1 MLIRKS
7 LLVIAIPIA
16 IYVAAGNAYGAS
28 EFLLK
33 NTADKKYGDFS
44 SCLKSNKNLF
54 TKCIAELKH
63 YISAENKY
71 IRVKKIDDSK
81 NRLRKVV
88 KYIKQS
94 TDLYIQ
100 KAEQTNDV
108 VDYNQ
113 AAVAASLLT
122 KLSPVYETEYA
133 SFLKKATARE
143 RGGSV
148 SLALST
154 YFDTVKQREPE
165 FKVIRKLIDNALP
178 VYDFLDANLRSS
190 LDKYFDA
197 FIDRYYDY
205 LVQINR
211 SIESKTFPEVSKLEY
226 RYQAYIQVIE
236 IHQID
241 SRSEDIAQITQQ
253 IADTLNQHFE
263 NLVAQAEDLNVR
275 FVSGAELDGEEV
287 QMQVRYITYFF
298 DMAPIISQNRDFGFS
313 KVREFPQNVIDD
325 LANHRS
331 FYPQS
336 LVVPQSVRS
345 HLYSDALN
353 QSDASMADAYQKRL
367 VNEVVQRVN
376 RDANS
381 AINYYQQVFKEN
393 KLKGLS
399 LLLALPTKY
408 FNDESNDK
416 RFSELDQFVTL
427 VFREIDSHVDNGN
440 HRTAFEVL
448 QKLKNVPGYIDRYQ
462 KPHQDKHL
470 AVLDNYAD
478 TLFRE
483 IDSHVDNGNH
493 RTAFEVLQKL
503 KNFPGY
509 IDRYEKPHQDKHL
522 AVLDNY
528 ADTLF
533 YKVAALIEDDDYD
546 AVFDHLKFAESVS
559 GYLKRYEE
567 KHEELVGN
575 ARRSADVY
583 WLNGIVEVA
592 EDESFSAAIDVIS
605 TKIYA
610 SDKRQSAAEKLV
622 DFAGN
627 KFSELS
633 QKLGFQ
639 ELLSTL
645 KSLRA
650 IDNVSDIKAGT
661 LDKLISKTYESWVIS
676 KIKGGNFVSAAR
688 HIFESGNSLSVD
700 LQSELSRDLIN
711 TVNAGSK
718 KDPQA
723 MITVLVEMSKITTI
737 PTEIKTSID
746 NLVQEIVH
754 RWAMKIA
761 KNGIVSCNDWKILT
775 IGFDANMGWEY
786 MVAPPIG
793 GPKEK
798 GQYYVWP
805 CTISNVYSKKKLACK
820 APNETYFLVDGIK
833 QSFPEEIRQSGTYLV
848 MGEYNR
854 NEKTSLDQL
863 VPVLEDTYISACY

>member
-448 QKLKNVPGYIDRYQ
+448 QKLKNVPGYIDRY
-462 KPHQDKHL
+462 
-470 AVLDNYAD
+470 
-478 TLFRE
+478 
-483 IDSHVDNGNH
+483 
-493 RTAFEVLQKL
+493 
-503 KNFPGY
+503 
-509 IDRYEKPHQDKHL
+509 EKPHQDKHL

-805 CTISNVYSKKKLACK
+805 CKISNVYSPKKLACK